1 MTRKIHAVIVRFSNQ
16 HNIDRTNWKNLALFI
31 ARANLESAPPQIR
44 VLLAGKPSQVPAN
57 VCELAEI
64 FTLLY
69 FTTQDRAISSNT
81 FFSAAEVWEHAIRL
95 WEAPR
100 G

>member
-44 VLLAGKPSQVPAN
+44 VLLAGKPSQVSQH
-57 VCELAEI
+57 VCELTEI
-64 FTLLY
+64 FALLY
-69 FTTQDRAISSNT
+69 FNAQDRAMSSNT
-81 FFSAAEVWEHAIRL
+81 CFSVTEVWRHAIRL
-95 WEAPR
+95 WEAHH